1 MKVKY
6 SEQFAK
12 SIIEKYINVDSIKH
26 IGSGNHSD
34 AFVVN
39 DNLVIKLPKHKKAS
53 DCLIDEMKVLKGL
66 DNRLSVNIPNV
77 EFYGTFV
84 NEGQNFVFFA
94 SKKLNGSKL
103 SRQKFISLP
112 KKILNK
118 NAEIIA
124 NFLVELHS
132 QKHIIQIKRKDLCL
146 LHGDFSLNHCLF
158 DENNL
163 ICSVLDFG
171 DTRIGKAKSDFVYL
185 LDAEDDEEFGVEF
198 GQKVL
203 DFYNKR
209 IKEIRYEDN
218 I

>member
-1 MKVKY
+1 MH
-6 SEQFAK
+6 K
-12 SIIEKYINVDSIKH
+12 S
-26 IGSGNHSD
+26 
-34 AFVVN
+34 
-39 DNLVIKLPKHKKAS
+39 
-53 DCLIDEMKVLKGL
+53 
-66 DNRLSVNIPNV
+66 
-77 EFYGTFV
+77 
-84 NEGQNFVFFA
+84 FF
-94 SKKLNGSKL
+94 STYTLYFTL
-103 SRQKFISLP
+103 
-112 KKILNK
+112 
-118 NAEIIA
+118 
-124 NFLVELHS
+124 
-132 QKHIIQIKRKDLCL
+132 
-146 LHGDFSLNHCLF
+146 SLNHCLF

>member
-1 MKVKY
+1 MKLKY
-6 SEQFAK
+6 SEVFAK
-12 SIIEKYINVDSIKH
+12 SIIEKYIKVDSIKH

-39 DNLVIKLPKHKKAS
+39 DDLVIKLPKHKKAS
-53 DCLIDEMKVLKGL
+53 DCLIDEMKVLRGL
-66 DNRLSVNIPNV
+66 ENRLSVNIPNV
-77 EFYGTFV
+77 EFDGTFV
-84 NEGQNFVFFA
+84 SDSQNFVFFA

-185 LDAEDDEEFGVEF
+185 LDAEDDEEFGIEF
-198 GQKVL
+198 GNKVL
-203 DFYNKR
+203 EIYNKR
-209 IKEIRYEDN
+209 IKESLNEI
-218 I
+218 IV

>member
-77 EFYGTFV
+77 EFYGTYV

>member
-6 SEQFAK
+6 SADYAK
-12 SIIEKYINVDSIKH
+12 VIIEKHIKVDSIKH

-53 DCLIDEMKVLKGL
+53 DCLIDEMKVLRGL
-66 DNRLSVNIPNV
+66 ENKLSVNVPNV
-77 EFYGTFV
+77 EFEGTFV
-84 NEGQNFVFFA
+84 NDNQNFVFFA
-94 SKKLNGSKL
+94 SKKLIGTKL
-103 SRQKFISLP
+103 SREKFISLP
-112 KKILNK
+112 KKTFNK

-124 NFLVELHS
+124 NFLIELHS
-132 QKHIIQIKRKDLCL
+132 QKHIFEVKRKDLCL

-163 ICSVLDFG
+163 VCSVLDFG
-171 DTRIGKAKSDFVYL
+171 DTRIGKSKSDFVYL
-185 LDAEDDEEFGVEF
+185 LDAEDDEEFGMKF

-203 DFYNKR
+203 EIYNQKK
-209 IKEIRYEDN
+209 KELQNEHN

>member
-1 MKVKY
+1 MKLKY
-6 SEQFAK
+6 SEEFAK

-66 DNRLSVNIPNV
+66 KNRLSVNIPNV
-77 EFYGTFV
+77 EFEGTFV
-84 NEGQNFVFFA
+84 SDGQNFVFFA
-94 SKKLNGSKL
+94 SKKLIGNKL
-103 SRQKFISLP
+103 SRQEFVSLP
-112 KKILNK
+112 KKTLNK
-118 NAEIIA
+118 NAEIVA
-124 NFLVELHS
+124 NFLIELHN
-132 QKHIIQIKRKDLCL
+132 QKHIFKIKRKDLCL

-163 ICSVLDFG
+163 VCSVLDFG
-171 DTRIGKAKSDFVYL
+171 DTRIGKAKSDFIYL
-185 LDAEDDEEFGVEF
+185 LDGEDDEEFGIEF
-198 GQKVL
+198 GNKVL
-203 DFYNKR
+203 EIYNKR
-209 IKEIRYEDN
+209 IKETQDEHN

>member
-1 MKVKY
+1 MKLKY
-6 SEQFAK
+6 SEEFSK

-53 DCLIDEMKVLKGL
+53 DCLIDEMKVLRGL
-66 DNRLSVNIPNV
+66 ENRLSVNIPNV
-77 EFYGTFV
+77 EFDGTFV
-84 NEGQNFVFFA
+84 SDSQNFVFFA
-94 SKKLNGSKL
+94 SKKINGSKL

-185 LDAEDDEEFGVEF
+185 LDAEDDEEFGIEF
-198 GQKVL
+198 GNKVL
-203 DFYNKR
+203 EIYNKR
-209 IKEIRYEDN
+209 IKESLNEI
-218 I
+218 IV

>member
-1 MKVKY
+1 MF
-6 SEQFAK
+6 S
-12 SIIEKYINVDSIKH
+12 
-26 IGSGNHSD
+26 
-34 AFVVN
+34 
-39 DNLVIKLPKHKKAS
+39 
-53 DCLIDEMKVLKGL
+53 
-66 DNRLSVNIPNV
+66 RTIPI
-77 EFYGTFV
+77 
-84 NEGQNFVFFA
+84 
-94 SKKLNGSKL
+94 

>member
-1 MKVKY
+1 MKLKY
-6 SEQFAK
+6 SDEFAK
-12 SIIEKYINVDSIKH
+12 SIIEKYIKVDSIKH

-66 DNRLSVNIPNV
+66 KNRLSVNIPNV
-77 EFYGTFV
+77 EFEGTFV
-84 NEGQNFVFFA
+84 SDSQNFVFFA
-94 SKKLNGSKL
+94 SKKLTGDKL
-103 SRQKFISLP
+103 SRPKFVSLP
-112 KKILNK
+112 KKTLNK
-118 NAEIIA
+118 NAEIVA
-124 NFLVELHS
+124 NFLIELHN
-132 QKHIIQIKRKDLCL
+132 QKHIFEIKRKDLCL

-163 ICSVLDFG
+163 VCSVLDFG

-185 LDAEDDEEFGVEF
+185 LDAEDDEEFGIEF
-198 GQKVL
+198 GNKVL
-203 DFYNKR
+203 EIYNKR
-209 IKEIRYEDN
+209 IKEIQDEHN

>member
-53 DCLIDEMKVLKGL
+53 DCLIDEMKVLKCL